1 MPKIAKK
8 EIKKEVPV
16 AEKEIKKPKIEVE
29 LFDLPSKDAID
40 TNKEI
45 ASIDEEMPENG
56 KEKFYQSIGRR
67 KVAIARIRIYTKKST
82 DTITEEHALITI
94 NGKDYTKYFEDKNL
108 QLVVESPLRKLK
120 SLTRFKVT
128 AVVNGGGI
136 AGQAGAVRHGI
147 ARALTDFDLNFKK
160 KLKKAGFL
168 TRDPRAKERRKYGL
182 KKARKSPQWSKR

>member
-1 MPKIAKK
+1 MVKKDIKKPIAVITK
-8 EIKKEVPV
+8 EIKD
-16 AEKEIKKPKIEVE
+16 IKKPKIEVE
-29 LFDLPSKDAID
+29 VFGVPANDTIID
-40 TNKEI
+40 EI
-45 ASIDEEMPENG
+45 SIDDDGKDG
-56 KEKFYQSIGRR
+56 KERYYEAVGRR

-82 DTITEEHALITI
+82 DTIAEDHALITV

-128 AVVNGGGI
+128 VVVRGGGI

-147 ARALTDFDLNFKK
+147 TRALTDFDQNFKK
-160 KLKKAGFL
+160 KFKKAGFL
-168 TRDPRAKERRKYGL
+168 KRDPRAKERRKYGL